1 MVVIVP
7 YVIVVYDVQADRT
20 PRFLKYLRRY
30 LTHVQNSV
38 FEGELTEGTLEE
50 VKSKL
55 ESMLEAG
62 ESVMVYRMS
71 SEKYVERNVFG
82 EDPMDDQQFL

>member
-1 MVVIVP
+1 MP

-20 PRFLKYLRRY
+20 AKFLKYLRRF

-38 FEGELTEGTLEE
+38 FEGELTEGTLKE
-50 VKSKL
+50 VKGTL
-55 ESMLEAG
+55 ESMLESE

-71 SEKYVERNVFG
+71 SEKYVERSVFG
-82 EDPMDDQQFL
+82 DDPMEDDQFL